1 MKLSLVAAYDE
12 NKGVGINNTLPWHF
26 SEDLKR
32 FKNLTNHKTIIM
44 GRNTFESL
52 GRLLPNR
59 KHIILSRD
67 EAWTKEILTKYPEVL
82 VFSDVN
88 ELMLFLDNSYA
99 EDEEVFVIGG
109 TSIWQFMFPFLDTLY
124 LTHVKGTYKVDTYF
138 PEWNEDEWK
147 KTHVENFDDFSFIN
161 YERI

>member
-67 EAWTKEILTKYPEVL
+67 EVWTKEILTKYPEVL

-88 ELMLFLDNSYA
+88 ELMLFLDTSYA

-124 LTHVKGTYKVDTYF
+124 LTHVKGIHEVDTYF
-138 PEWNEDEWK
+138 PEWNELDWK
-147 KTHVENFDDFSFIN
+147 KTYIENFEDFSFIN

>member
-67 EAWTKEILTKYPEVL
+67 EVWTREILAKYPEVL

-88 ELMLFLDNSYA
+88 ELMLFLDKSYA
-99 EDEEVFVIGG
+99 EDDEVFVIGG

-138 PEWNEDEWK
+138 PEWNENEWK
-147 KTHVENFDDFSFIN
+147 KTYIENFNDFSFIN

>member
-67 EAWTKEILTKYPEVL
+67 EVWTKEILTKYPEVL

-88 ELMLFLDNSYA
+88 ELMLFLDNSYT

-109 TSIWQFMFPFLDTLY
+109 TSIWQFMFPFLDALY

-138 PEWNEDEWK
+138 PEWNENEWK
-147 KTHVENFDDFSFIN
+147 KTYIENFDDFSFIN

>member
-67 EAWTKEILTKYPEVL
+67 EVWTKEILTKYPEVL

-88 ELMLFLDNSYA
+88 ELMLFLDNSYT

-138 PEWNEDEWK
+138 PEWNENEWK
-147 KTHVENFDDFSFIN
+147 KTYIENFDDFSFIN

>member
-67 EAWTKEILTKYPEVL
+67 EVWTKEILTKYPEVL

-88 ELMLFLDNSYA
+88 ELMLFLDASYA

-124 LTHVKGTYKVDTYF
+124 LTHVNGIHEVDTYF
-138 PEWNEDEWK
+138 PEWNELDWK
-147 KTHVENFDDFSFIN
+147 KTYIENFEDFSFIN